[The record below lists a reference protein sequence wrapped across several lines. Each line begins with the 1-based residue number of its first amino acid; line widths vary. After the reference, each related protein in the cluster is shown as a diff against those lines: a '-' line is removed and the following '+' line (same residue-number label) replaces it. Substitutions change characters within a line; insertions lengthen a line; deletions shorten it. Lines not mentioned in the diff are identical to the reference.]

1 MQPLSLYPVVKRSSG
16 RWAFTVGAGGAALA
30 GVLVFAFSA
39 LAQVDTAADVASTAG
54 FGDADLV
61 TIIGKVIGIALSV
74 VGIVFLVLIIYAGY
88 TWMTAGGDPKRVDKA
103 KQILINATVGL
114 VLTLSAYAI
123 SSFIINALSDAASS
137 GDGDSSNGSVSV
149 ERFSNAL
156 GSGAIRDHY
165 PERNATDVARNTR
178 IYVTFKEAMDIA
190 SFVDGYDV
198 AGTPEDV
205 SDDTTAT
212 VINTD
217 RVKIYATAD
226 GEDAALTA
234 VAVTFTDDLKTFVFD
249 PGEYLG
255 SATSDTSYTV
265 ALDDGIEDADG
276 DTVLDSGGY
285 VWSFEVGTTLDLT
298 PPTVESVTPS
308 AGSTPDRNITVQ
320 ITFSEAVDPTSAT
333 GTRSTD
339 AATGLASGFSA
350 IQTVDATSA
359 IVDGT
364 YAISN
369 GYRTVTFTSDDACGT
384 NSCGETIYCLPASQ
398 LMEVTAYAASV
409 STTDPP
415 QASALDGITDMSGNA
430 LDGNGD
436 DTAGDDYAWNFTTT
450 GDINLDA
457 PSIETITPDI
467 SEEDV
472 DLDQSVEITFDSILM
487 SSSLDGSITLA
498 NEEQT
503 TQESHEM
510 WFTIRTTPL
519 TSGDEEVVDDDT
531 QTAAKTRVDMA
542 HGTFLES
549 VDGLS
554 YLYGATAGSGV
565 KNAYQNCFIPAEGPD
580 ADGNACGTTDDAPYC
595 CNGSASADACTLF

>member
-123 SSFIINALSDAASS
+123 SSFIINALSDAASG

-320 ITFSEAVDPTSAT
+320 ITFGV
-333 GTRSTD
+333 
-339 AATGLASGFSA
+339 GF
-350 IQTVDATSA
+350 
-359 IVDGT
+359 
-364 YAISN
+364 
-369 GYRTVTFTSDDACGT
+369 
-384 NSCGETIYCLPASQ
+384 
-398 LMEVTAYAASV
+398 
-409 STTDPP
+409 
-415 QASALDGITDMSGNA
+415 
-430 LDGNGD
+430 
-436 DTAGDDYAWNFTTT
+436 
-450 GDINLDA
+450 
-457 PSIETITPDI
+457 
-467 SEEDV
+467 
-472 DLDQSVEITFDSILM
+472 
-487 SSSLDGSITLA
+487 
-498 NEEQT
+498 
-503 TQESHEM
+503 
-510 WFTIRTTPL
+510 
-519 TSGDEEVVDDDT
+519 
-531 QTAAKTRVDMA
+531 
-542 HGTFLES
+542 
-549 VDGLS
+549 
-554 YLYGATAGSGV
+554 
-565 KNAYQNCFIPAEGPD
+565 
-580 ADGNACGTTDDAPYC
+580 
-595 CNGSASADACTLF
+595 